1 MAGPCVTTMEI
12 EEGAQQKDFDVTM
25 TQGIAAVSY
34 AGMDTIILSSTSPK
48 GPYLTAHAIVSW
60 R

>member
-48 GPYLTAHAIVSW
+48 E
-60 R
+60 